1 MAWPHPPIPLPP
13 ILPLFLFLSL
23 PPSSRPP
30 LPLPPPPFPPPP
42 LTTPSAITESAKSH
56 LRSRFIASAVTEP
69 VPQLAVQ
76 NAVIV
81 GKVARLEYPLDW
93 PDVFSELTTIIRDAS
108 QATSSS
114 GEVDE
119 ATGLRLSRSLSV
131 LLHVVKELATGRLI
145 RTKANLQSVTPEVF
159 RVLGGVYVR
168 HVKIWHDLLGQSP
181 VPPRTSE
188 MMNISLLSLKI
199 LRRLIVAGY
208 EFPNRVAEVRELWQ
222 ILSAQVWSLLN
233 AEPQLAGN
241 DGGGGENRD
250 VEATLL
256 RKHVVNMGKLFLE
269 LAASHPAAFA
279 LLPET
284 LQLLGKYWDVV
295 VNHGETLVQQSKRST
310 TANAAGGKDK
320 DDERWEFREKV
331 ALQGMLLFRSCA
343 KMIFSPVSTF
353 KCPYTT
359 PFHSAS
365 DILIAIL
372 NTRKYRPP
380 QDGKRRKQRSDG
392 NLQNPALHPP
402 DCDPLHG
409 DPCHPL
415 LHPPPHRP

>member
-1 MAWPHPPIPLPP
+1 MPAPQDV
-13 ILPLFLFLSL
+13 FLDRSL
-23 PPSSRPP
+23 PVEIRWLSVITLKQGVDKYWRKTANKYGSAHLPICP
-30 LPLPPPPFPPPP
+30 LPLLPR
-42 LTTPSAITESAKSH
+42 LTIPSAISDREKTH
-56 LRSRFIASAVTEP
+56 LRSRLISSAITEP

-93 PDVFSELTTIIRDAS
+93 PEVFSELTTIIRDAS
-108 QATSSS
+108 QATSPS

-168 HVKIWHDLLGQSP
+168 HVEIWHDLLWQSP
-181 VPPRTSE
+181 VPPRTAE

-208 EFPNRVAEVRELWQ
+208 EFPNRVAEVQELWQ
-222 ILSAQVWSLLN
+222 ILSGQVWALLN
-233 AEPQLAGN
+233 AESQLPGA
-241 DGGGGENRD
+241 DGD
-250 VEATLL
+250 VEVKLL
-256 RKHVVNMGKLFLE
+256 RKHVINMGKLFLE
-269 LAASHPAAFA
+269 LASSHPAAFA
-279 LLPET
+279 LFPGT
-284 LQLLGKYWDVV
+284 LQLLGKYWEVV

-310 TANAAGGKDK
+310 GANAAGGKDK

-343 KMIFSPVSTF
+343 KMIFNPVSTF
-353 KCPYTT
+353 KCPYT
-359 PFHSAS
+359 HSF
-365 DILIAIL
+365 LIEIL
-372 NTRKYRPP
+372 NTERK
-380 QDGKRRKQRSDG
+380 KE
-392 NLQNPALHPP
+392 NN
-402 DCDPLHG
+402 
-409 DPCHPL
+409 
-415 LHPPPHRP
+415 